1 MFGYLITEIS
11 VINML
16 VMKKEV
22 VLKFLSG
29 IIALLSFYAAL
40 SKLVDFEVSK
50 HEMLKQV
57 FSRDIALM
65 LVWIV
70 PLVELVIAALL
81 LFNFTR
87 LIGFYASL
95 VLLSSFSIYIAI
107 TMSGAFGRIPCSCG
121 GILKNMGYWT
131 HLIFNLFFIVLAL
144 LGIAIERRWIINRVF
159 QLFKRKEVSHT

>member
-1 MFGYLITEIS
+1 
-11 VINML
+11 ML

-22 VLKFLSG
+22 VLKLLSG
-29 IIALLSFYAAL
+29 IIALLFFYAAL

-57 FSRDIALM
+57 FSRDFALM

-70 PLVELVIAALL
+70 PLVELVIVALL

-95 VLLSSFSIYIAI
+95 MLLSSFSIYIAI
-107 TMSGAFGRIPCSCG
+107 TMSGTFGRIPCSCG

-131 HLIFNLFFIVLAL
+131 HLIVNLFFIVLAI
-144 LGIAIERRWIINRVF
+144 LGIATERRWITNRVF